1 MSLSLTPPTALEYF
15 ATLVQNEAEI
25 PLLEAA
31 ASLAQDEHPALD
43 VAQVLADVDRLQERL
58 QRRIPTDAS
67 ALHRLRL
74 LNHFFYGELGFGP
87 NLNDFGDPDNS
98 YLHAVLQTRRGI
110 PISLAVLWL
119 ELAQCIG
126 LKVGG
131 VGFPGHF
138 LVKVMLSEGQVVLD
152 PLTGRSLTRD
162 DLMERLEPI
171 RQAAGLVGEESVP
184 LGLFLQ
190 TATPWAIL
198 VRMLN
203 NLQAVFE
210 EEAVSLIPVLSRQM
224 VLQPQAWTLWRER
237 GQAHA
242 SLGQAALA
250 LADLRHYLA
259 QVPDAADRAEVQADI
274 DRLRAQ
280 GA

>member
-1 MSLSLTPPTALEYF
+1 MPLSLTPPTALEYF
-15 ATLVQNEAEI
+15 ATLVQNEADI

-31 ASLAQDEHPALD
+31 ASLAQDAHPQLD
-43 VAQVLADVDRLQERL
+43 VEQVLDEVDRLLERL
-58 QRRIPTDAS
+58 KRRVPADA
-67 ALHRLRL
+67 APLHRLRL

-98 YLHAVLQTRRGI
+98 YLHAVLETRRGI

-119 ELAQCIG
+119 ELAQGIG

-131 VGFPGHF
+131 IGFPGHF
-138 LVKVMLSEGQVVLD
+138 LVKVMLAEGQVVLD
-152 PLTGRSLTRD
+152 PLSGQSFGRE
-162 DLMERLEPI
+162 DLQERLEPL
-171 RQAAGLVGEESVP
+171 RQAAGLVGDESVP

-203 NLQAVFE
+203 NLQVAYQDHPRR
-210 EEAVSLIPVLSRQM
+210 LIPVLTRQM
-224 VLQPQAWTLWRER
+224 LLQANTWTLWRDR
-237 GQAHA
+237 GLARA
-242 SLGQAALA
+242 RLGQFSLA
-250 LADLRHYLA
+250 LDDLQHYLEE
-259 QVPDAADRAEVQADI
+259 VPEAPDRSVVQAEI

-280 GA
+280 HG